1 MNYLKYGNK
10 DNTKP
15 TGTLT
20 NLEADV
26 DGNYNVTD
34 FNAVVRQMKAKDH
47 IKNHDSHEVK
57 EINATKSNT
66 LEEISKHL
74 LREYTLATITTEMRM
89 HKARQTR
96 MSTDIQRY
104 FNSTLLRSAFARWMA
119 YGYLVNRPYT
129 ISTLCTEMFADR
141 KTISLMIKEC
151 ADAGWI
157 QTTRLNNQLYCLAS
171 PCLVESFKGYIEWRR
186 YLTKATI
193 GKCFLAM
200 KTFEEFTSIDVT
212 QESQYSTDL

>member
-1 MNYLKYGNK
+1 MNYLKYGTFESK
-10 DNTKP
+10 QS
-15 TGTLT
+15 TGTIT
-20 NLEADV
+20 NLEPDA

-34 FNAVVRQMKAKDH
+34 FNALVRQMKAKDH

-57 EINATKSNT
+57 EMDATKSKT
-66 LEEISKHL
+66 LAEIRTHL
-74 LREYTLATITTEMRM
+74 LREYTLATITTEMRL

-104 FNSTLLRSAFARWMA
+104 FNSTPLRSAFARWMA

-129 ISTLCTEMFADR
+129 ITTLCNEMFADR
-141 KTISLMIKEC
+141 KTVGIMIKEC
-151 ADAGWI
+151 NDARWI
-157 QTTRLNNQLYCLAS
+157 QTTTLNNRLYCLAS

-212 QESQYSTDL
+212 QENKYSTDL